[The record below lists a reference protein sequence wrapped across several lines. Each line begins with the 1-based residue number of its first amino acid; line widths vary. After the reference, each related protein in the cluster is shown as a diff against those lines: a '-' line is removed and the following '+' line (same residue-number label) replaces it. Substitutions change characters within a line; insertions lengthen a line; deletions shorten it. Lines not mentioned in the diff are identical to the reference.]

1 MISLSTLFSSKSQ
14 QDDAIIVLNLDKFKE
29 AISAKNIQLVDVRTS
44 DEYKSGHIKNAKNI
58 DCSCLCIENYEVFSS
73 NFIDQFQLL
82 NKEEPIY
89 IYCRSGSRSKQ
100 SAKKLYA
107 IGFKKIY
114 DLEGGYLNY
123 SSNN

>member
-1 MISLSTLFSSKSQ
+1 MNKKIILFMISLSTLFSSKSQ

-58 DCSCLCIENYEVFSS
+58 DFFSS

>member
-58 DCSCLCIENYEVFSS
+58 DFFSS